1 MSPPHQG
8 LEDKEKEEEEEEKF
22 LKKLVTSYICFMS
35 EMMYLSV
42 ITLETAI
49 CVINIRVKEH
59 ENVFWIFSR
68 SICILILR
76 CIHYIFI
83 VG

>member
-22 LKKLVTSYICFMS
+22 LKELVTSYICFMS

-49 CVINIRVKEH
+49 CVIKIRVKEH
-59 ENVFWIFSR
+59 ENVLWIFSR
-68 SICILILR
+68 SICILILH
-76 CIHYIFI
+76 CIHYMFI